1 MPSQPVRLYQSE
13 YCGIGNAKQQQEQQ
27 QSPTLFDVQ

>member
-1 MPSQPVRLYQSE
+1 MPSQPVRLYQGE
-13 YCGIGNAKQQQEQQ
+13 YCGMDNAKQQQQQ